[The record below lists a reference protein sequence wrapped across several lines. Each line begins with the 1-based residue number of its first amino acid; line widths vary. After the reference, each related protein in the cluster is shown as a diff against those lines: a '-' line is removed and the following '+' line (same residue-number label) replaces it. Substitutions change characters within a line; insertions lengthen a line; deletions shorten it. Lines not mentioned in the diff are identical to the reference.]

1 MKKITLITLMM
12 LAGFAVCLAAV
23 NLNGNWKGLL
33 VLNDG
38 TEIPLIYKLKA
49 DGDKLTGDVET
60 NTGVLPIT
68 DGKIKGDSVM
78 FNVTYNG
85 SSIPN
90 KGKCYTDS
98 IGMSITIGE
107 DVYHVTTKKVTDQ

>member
-1 MKKITLITLMM
+1 MKRITLITLMM
-12 LAGFAVCLAAV
+12 LTGIVVCVAAI

-38 TEIPLIYKLKA
+38 TQIPLVYKLKA
-49 DGDKLTGDVET
+49 DGDKLTGNVESSV
-60 NTGVLPIT
+60 GELPIT

-85 SSIPN
+85 SDIPN
-90 KGKCYTDS
+90 KGKCYADS
-98 IGMSITIGE
+98 IGLTLTIGA

>member
-1 MKKITLITLMM
+1 MKKATLFTLMLM
-12 LAGFAVCLAAV
+12 GSIAVCIAAV

-38 TEIPLIYKLKA
+38 TEVPLNYKLKA

-60 NTGVLPIT
+60 NTGDLPIT
-68 DGKIKGDSVM
+68 DGKIKGDSIM

-107 DVYHVTTKKVTDQ
+107 DVYHVTTKKVTDK